1 MIPRILD
8 ASFIILNREKIVPFN
23 LERLPILGDT
33 SYAISANSCRAYPV
47 FTLKALFTKVY
58 NLADFL
64 TLQTYLCQ
72 YFLQGR
78 RIILQQSNSR
88 SNRS

>member
-33 SYAISANSCRAYPV
+33 SCASVSNLKNIS
-47 FTLKALFTKVY
+47 
-58 NLADFL
+58 
-64 TLQTYLCQ
+64 Q
-72 YFLQGR
+72 
-78 RIILQQSNSR
+78 
-88 SNRS
+88 